1 MKTKKTMHFILIF
14 ILTSVITGNLLAQAV
29 IDQKLRN
36 ALAGSTDPVEV
47 VVTFKGDGP
56 LNAIHSTILA
66 NAGITRGFLFRT
78 LPIAGVLATSANVQ
92 ALANNPQVR
101 SLYLNEQLTYDN
113 YNSRQ
118 LTGVDKVR
126 KDQTIT
132 AKNGGF
138 PISGKGIGVVINDS
152 GIEGTHKDLE
162 YGRNVVQ
169 NTLGATNLHALSTLL
184 PITYIENMPTT
195 ELGSGHGMHVAGI
208 VGGTGINSAGKY
220 QGAAPGA
227 NLIGYGSGAA
237 LLVLDGLGGFDYA
250 LTHQFQYGIR
260 VITNSWGN
268 TADVGTP
275 VNPNDPVTIATK
287 LCYDRNI
294 VVVFSAGN
302 AGPAGLITGN
312 YKKAPWVVCVA
323 AGDKYGRL
331 ADFSSRGVKN
341 QTGSFEIDGDVWNW
355 EDRPTVTAPGTD
367 IISTRALVATLTPLG
382 AAQDISIEPAYIPY
396 YTTMSGTSMAAPHV
410 AGIVALLLEANP
422 SLSPLEVKQILQRT
436 ATNIPGRE
444 SWEAG
449 AGYVNAFAA
458 VDNAFRNASYG
469 STLNYSR
476 QFNSNPLSEVINTSF
491 TIAYNP
497 VVSSSTQNKFQFT
510 VGEGITA
517 LTAKIMAWG
526 LEGQTGN
533 TVGVVLISP
542 LGEEYS
548 SGVNV
553 LFPLYYDRSVVVASP
568 MPGEW
573 TVEVRGLRGD
583 AANPVGI
590 ALPEDINGNIEQLKV
605 GGIGGLNDI
614 AGHPAEASI
623 KLAVSKRLADGYPDG
638 NFYPDNLLTR
648 IEFADYLTM
657 GQAIRQYLPTNGTSN
672 FSDVSLDKQLLV
684 ESITAKGAA
693 IRDRSQVLKGVMLPT
708 SAGIFSPEESV
719 KRIDVAYSFI
729 QSLGLQLKADS
740 LAGTQVKVYYN
751 DQQIILSDNNDIPT
765 NLRGYVQLALDL
777 NLINAYFALT
787 QGPYDLTPTMHAS
800 FKPNEVVS
808 RGDFAVIVTR
818 TFNEWT
824 KALAKSGN
832 SQNTVTTL
840 PMEFKLEQNY
850 PNPFNPTTSINFS
863 VANDGIV
870 NLEIFN
876 MLGEKVATLLNE
888 YKPAGKYSVN
898 FDASKLAS
906 GIYLYRINTNQFV
919 KTMKM
924 SLIK

>member
-1 MKTKKTMHFILIF
+1 MKTKKTMHFFLIF

-29 IDQKLRN
+29 IDQKLSN
-36 ALAGSTDPVEV
+36 ALAGTTDPVEV

-78 LPIAGVLATSANVQ
+78 LPIAGVLATSANIQ

-162 YGRNVVQ
+162 YGRNLVQ

-382 AAQDISIEPAYIPY
+382 AAQDISIEPAYLPY

-590 ALPEDINGNIEQLKV
+590 ALPEDVNGNIEQLKV

-648 IEFADYLTM
+648 IELADYLTM

-708 SAGIFSPEESV
+708 REGKFSPKKSV
-719 KRIDVAYSFI
+719 KRVDIAYSFI

-751 DQQIILSDNNDIPT
+751 DQQIILSDNNDIPS

-787 QGPYDLTPTMHAS
+787 QVPYDLTPTMHAS
-800 FKPNEVVS
+800 FKPNEVIS

-832 SQNTVTTL
+832 SQNTITTL

-850 PNPFNPTTSINFS
+850 PNPFNPATSIIFS

-870 NLEIFN
+870 SLEIFN

-888 YKPAGKYSVN
+888 YKPAGRYSVN

>member
-14 ILTSVITGNLLAQAV
+14 ILTSVITDNLLAQAV

-36 ALAGSTDPVEV
+36 ALAGTTDPVEV

-78 LPIAGVLATSANVQ
+78 LPIAGVLATSANIQ

-162 YGRNVVQ
+162 YGRNLVQ

-382 AAQDISIEPAYIPY
+382 ATQDISIEPAYLPY

-548 SGVNV
+548 SGVNI

-568 MPGEW
+568 MSGEW
-573 TVEVRGLRGD
+573 TVEVRGLRGG

-693 IRDRSQVLKGVMLPT
+693 IRDRFQVLEGVMLPT
-708 SAGIFSPEESV
+708 REGKFSPKKSV
-719 KRIDVAYSFI
+719 KRVDIAYSFI

-740 LAGTQVKVYYN
+740 LAGTQVKVNYN

-800 FKPNEVVS
+800 FKPNEVIS

-832 SQNTVTTL
+832 SQNTITTL

-850 PNPFNPTTSINFS
+850 PNPFNPATSINFS
-863 VANDGIV
+863 VANDGMV

-919 KTMKM
+919 KTM
-924 SLIK
+924 L

>member
-1 MKTKKTMHFILIF
+1 MKTKKTMHFFLIF

-29 IDQKLRN
+29 IDQKLSN
-36 ALAGSTDPVEV
+36 ALAGTTDPVEV

-78 LPIAGVLATSANVQ
+78 LPIAGVLATSANIQ

-162 YGRNVVQ
+162 YGRNLVQ

-382 AAQDISIEPAYIPY
+382 AAQDISIEPAYLPY

-568 MPGEW
+568 MSGEW

-590 ALPEDINGNIEQLKV
+590 ALPEDVNGNIEQLKV

-648 IEFADYLTM
+648 IELADYLTM

-708 SAGIFSPEESV
+708 REGKFSPKKSV
-719 KRIDVAYSFI
+719 KRVDIAYSFI

-740 LAGTQVKVYYN
+740 LAGTQVKVNYN
-751 DQQIILSDNNDIPT
+751 DQQIILSDNNDIPS

-777 NLINAYFALT
+777 NLINVYFAIT

-800 FKPNEVVS
+800 FKPNEVIS

-832 SQNTVTTL
+832 SQNTITTL

-850 PNPFNPTTSINFS
+850 PNPFNPATSIIFS

-870 NLEIFN
+870 SLEIFN

-888 YKPAGKYSVN
+888 YKPAGRYSVN

>member
-1 MKTKKTMHFILIF
+1 MKTKKTMHFFLIF

-29 IDQKLRN
+29 IDQKLSN
-36 ALAGSTDPVEV
+36 ALAGTTDPVEV

-78 LPIAGVLATSANVQ
+78 LPIAGVLATSANIQ

-162 YGRNVVQ
+162 YGRNLVQ

-382 AAQDISIEPAYIPY
+382 AAQDISIEPAYLPY

-590 ALPEDINGNIEQLKV
+590 ALPEDVNGNIEQLKV

-648 IEFADYLTM
+648 IELADYLTM

-708 SAGIFSPEESV
+708 REGKFSPKKSV
-719 KRIDVAYSFI
+719 KRVDIAYSFI

-751 DQQIILSDNNDIPT
+751 DKQIILSDNNDIPS

-800 FKPNEVVS
+800 FKPNEVIS

-832 SQNTVTTL
+832 SQNTITTL

-850 PNPFNPTTSINFS
+850 PNPFNPATSIIFS

-870 NLEIFN
+870 SLEIFN

-888 YKPAGKYSVN
+888 YKPAGRYSVN

>member
-1 MKTKKTMHFILIF
+1 MHFILIF

-36 ALAGSTDPVEV
+36 ALAGTTDPVEV

-78 LPIAGVLATSANVQ
+78 LPIAGVLATSANIQ

-162 YGRNVVQ
+162 YGRNLVQ

-590 ALPEDINGNIEQLKV
+590 ALPEDVNGNIEQLKV

-708 SAGIFSPEESV
+708 STGIFSPDEGI

-751 DQQIILSDNNDIPT
+751 DQQIILSDNNDIAT

-787 QGPYDLTPTMHAS
+787 QGPYDLAPTMHAS

-832 SQNTVTTL
+832 NQNKVSTL
-840 PMEFKLEQNY
+840 PMEFKLGQNY

-870 NLEIFN
+870 SLEIFN

>member
-1 MKTKKTMHFILIF
+1 MKTKKTMHFFLIF

-29 IDQKLRN
+29 IDQKLSN
-36 ALAGSTDPVEV
+36 ALAGTTDPVEV

-78 LPIAGVLATSANVQ
+78 LPIAGVLATSANIQ

-162 YGRNVVQ
+162 YGRNLVQ

-382 AAQDISIEPAYIPY
+382 AAQDISIEPAYLPY

-590 ALPEDINGNIEQLKV
+590 ALPEDVNGNIEQLKV

-648 IEFADYLTM
+648 IELADYLTM

-708 SAGIFSPEESV
+708 REGKFSPKKSV
-719 KRIDVAYSFI
+719 KRVDIAYSFI

-740 LAGTQVKVYYN
+740 LAGTQVKVYCN
-751 DQQIILSDNNDIPT
+751 DQQIILSDNNDIPS

-800 FKPNEVVS
+800 FKPNEVIS

-832 SQNTVTTL
+832 SQNTITTL

-850 PNPFNPTTSINFS
+850 PNPFNPATSINFS

-870 NLEIFN
+870 SLEIFN

-888 YKPAGKYSVN
+888 YKPAGRYSVN

>member
-1 MKTKKTMHFILIF
+1 METKKTMRF
-14 ILTSVITGNLLAQAV
+14 ILTLMLTLVITGNLFAQAV
-29 IDQKLRN
+29 IDQKLKN
-36 ALAGSTDPVEV
+36 VLANTTGLVEV
-47 VVTFKGDGP
+47 VVTFNGNGP
-56 LNAIHSTILA
+56 LNETHSAILA
-66 NAGITRGFLFRT
+66 NAGITRGFLFRS
-78 LPIAGVLATSANVQ
+78 LPIAGVLATFANIQ

-118 LTGVDKVR
+118 LTGVDKLR
-126 KDQTIT
+126 SDQNMT
-132 AKNGGF
+132 ARNKGL
-138 PISGKGIGVVINDS
+138 PISGKGVGVVINDS
-152 GIEGTHKDLE
+152 GIEGTNKDLE
-162 YGRNVVQ
+162 YGRNLVQ
-169 NTLGATNLHALSTLL
+169 NTLGATNLHALNDLL

-220 QGAAPGA
+220 QGVAPGA
-227 NLIGYGSGAA
+227 SLIGYGSGAA

-250 LTHQFQYGIR
+250 LTHQYQYGIR

-275 VNPNDPVTIATK
+275 VNPNDPITIATK
-287 LCYDRNI
+287 LCYDHNI
-294 VVVFSAGN
+294 AVVFSAGN
-302 AGPAGLITGN
+302 SGPAGLITGN
-312 YKKAPWVVCVA
+312 YKKAPWVICVA
-323 AGDKYGRL
+323 AGDKFGRL

-341 QTGSFEIDGDVWNW
+341 KTGSFEIDGEVWNW

-382 AAQDISIEPAYIPY
+382 AAQDVSIETAYLPY

-436 ATNIPGRE
+436 ATNIPSRE

-458 VDNAFRNASYG
+458 VDNAFRSASYG
-469 STLNYSR
+469 STLNYTR
-476 QFNSNPLSEVINTSF
+476 QFNSNPLSEIINTSF

-497 VVSSSTQNKFQFT
+497 IVSSSTQNRFQFT
-510 VGEGITA
+510 VAEGLTA
-517 LTAKIMAWG
+517 LTAKLMAWG
-526 LEGQTGN
+526 VEGQTGN
-533 TVGVVLISP
+533 TVGITLISP

-548 SGVNV
+548 SGVNL

-568 MPGEW
+568 MSGVW
-573 TVEVRGLRGD
+573 TVEVRGLRGV
-583 AANPVGI
+583 AANPVGVSV
-590 ALPEDINGNIEQLKV
+590 PENINGNIEQIRV

-638 NFYPDNLLTR
+638 NFYPDKFLKR
-648 IEFADYLTM
+648 IELADYLTM
-657 GQAIRQYLPTNGTSN
+657 GQAIRQYLPTNGISN
-672 FSDVSLDKQLLV
+672 FSDVSYNNQLLV

-693 IRDRSQVLKGVMLPT
+693 IRDRFQVLKGVMLPT
-708 SAGIFSPEESV
+708 GSGIFSPKKNV
-719 KRIDVAYSFI
+719 KRIDIAYSLV
-729 QSLGLQLKADS
+729 QSLGLQWKADS
-740 LAGTQVKVYYN
+740 LAGTQVKVIYN
-751 DQQIILSDNNDIPT
+751 DQQIILSDNDDIPS

-777 NLINAYFALT
+777 NLINVYYALS
-787 QGPYDLTPTMHAS
+787 QCSYDLTPTMKAS
-800 FKPNEVVS
+800 FKPSKEVS
-808 RGDFAVIVTR
+808 RGDFAVIITR

-824 KALAKSGN
+824 KALAKSGTN
-832 SQNTVTTL
+832 QNTVTTL
-840 PMEFKLEQNY
+840 PLEFKLEQNY
-850 PNPFNPTTSINFS
+850 PNPFNPSTAISFS
-863 VANDGIV
+863 LAKDGIV
-870 NLEIFN
+870 SLEVFN
-876 MLGEKVATLLNE
+876 MLGEKVATLLND

-898 FDASKLAS
+898 FDAGKFAS

>member
-1 MKTKKTMHFILIF
+1 MKTKKTMHFFLIF

-29 IDQKLRN
+29 IDQKLSN
-36 ALAGSTDPVEV
+36 ALAGTTDPVEV

-78 LPIAGVLATSANVQ
+78 LPIAGVLATSANIQ

-162 YGRNVVQ
+162 YGRNLVQ

-382 AAQDISIEPAYIPY
+382 AAQDISIEPAYLPY

-590 ALPEDINGNIEQLKV
+590 ALPEDVNGNIEQLKV

-648 IEFADYLTM
+648 IELADYLTM

-708 SAGIFSPEESV
+708 REGKFSPKKSV
-719 KRIDVAYSFI
+719 KRVDIAYSFI

-751 DQQIILSDNNDIPT
+751 DQQIILSDNNDIPS

-800 FKPNEVVS
+800 FKPNEVIS

-832 SQNTVTTL
+832 SQNTITTL

-850 PNPFNPTTSINFS
+850 PNPFNPATSIIFS

-870 NLEIFN
+870 SLEIFN

-888 YKPAGKYSVN
+888 YKPAGRYSVN

>member
-1 MKTKKTMHFILIF
+1 METKKTMRYFLTLMLIL
-14 ILTSVITGNLLAQAV
+14 VITGNMLAQAV

-36 ALAGSTDPVEV
+36 ALANTTDPVEV

-66 NAGITRGFLFRT
+66 NAGITQGFLFRT
-78 LPIAGVLATSANVQ
+78 LPIAGVLANSANIQ
-92 ALANNPQVR
+92 ALANDPQVR

-132 AKNGGF
+132 AKNGGL

-152 GIEGTHKDLE
+152 GIEGTNKDLE
-162 YGRNVVQ
+162 YGRNLVQ

-220 QGAAPGA
+220 QGVAPGA

-275 VNPNDPVTIATK
+275 VNPNDPITIATK
-287 LCYDRNI
+287 MCYDRNI

-323 AGDKYGRL
+323 AGDKFGRL

-341 QTGSFEIDGDVWNW
+341 QSGSFEIDGDVWTW

-382 AAQDISIEPAYIPY
+382 APQDVSIEPAYLPY

-436 ATNIPGRE
+436 ATNIPSRE

-458 VDNAFRNASYG
+458 VDNAFRSASYG
-469 STLNYSR
+469 STLNYTR

-568 MPGEW
+568 VPGEW
-573 TVEVRGLRGD
+573 IVEVRGLRGT
-583 AANPVGI
+583 ASNPVGI
-590 ALPEDINGNIEQLKV
+590 ALPENINGNIEQLKV

-657 GQAIRQYLPTNGTSN
+657 GQAIRQYLPTNGSSN
-672 FSDVSLDKQLLV
+672 FSDVGLDKQLLV

-693 IRDRSQVLKGVMLPT
+693 IRDRFQVLKGVMLPT
-708 SAGIFSPEESV
+708 SAGMFAPEESV

-751 DQQIILSDNNDIPT
+751 DQQIILSDNNDIPA

-777 NLINAYFALT
+777 NLINVYFSLT
-787 QGPYDLTPTMHAS
+787 QGPYDLVPTMHAS
-800 FKPNEVVS
+800 FKPTQEVS

-832 SQNTVTTL
+832 NQNSVTTL

-850 PNPFNPTTSINFS
+850 PNPFNPSTTINYS
-863 VANDGIV
+863 VAEQGPV
-870 NLEIFN
+870 NLEIYN
-876 MLGEKVATLLNE
+876 IVGQKVAALVNANQ
-888 YKPAGKYSVN
+888 PVGNYSVK

-906 GIYLYRINTNQFV
+906 GVYIYRITTNNYV
-919 KTMKM
+919 KALKM
-924 SLIK
+924 SLTK

>member
-1 MKTKKTMHFILIF
+1 MKTKKTMHFFLIF

-29 IDQKLRN
+29 IDQKLSN
-36 ALAGSTDPVEV
+36 ALAGTTDPVEV
-47 VVTFKGDGP
+47 VVTFKGDRP
-56 LNAIHSTILA
+56 LNVIHSTILA

-78 LPIAGVLATSANVQ
+78 LPIAGVLATSANIQ

-162 YGRNVVQ
+162 YGRNLVQ

-382 AAQDISIEPAYIPY
+382 AAQDISIEPAYLPY

-422 SLSPLEVKQILQRT
+422 SLSPLEIKQILQRT

-497 VVSSSTQNKFQFT
+497 VVSTSTQNKFQFT

-526 LEGQTGN
+526 LGGQTGN

-583 AANPVGI
+583 AANPVGT

-672 FSDVSLDKQLLV
+672 FSDVSSDKQLLV

-693 IRDRSQVLKGVMLPT
+693 IRDRFQVLEGVMLPT
-708 SAGIFSPEESV
+708 REGKFSPKKSV
-719 KRIDVAYSFI
+719 KRVDIAYSFI

-740 LAGTQVKVYYN
+740 LAGTQVKVNYN
-751 DQQIILSDNNDIPT
+751 DQQIILSDNNDIPS

-777 NLINAYFALT
+777 NLINVYFAIT

-832 SQNTVTTL
+832 NQNTVTTL

-850 PNPFNPTTSINFS
+850 PNPFNPATSINFS
-863 VANDGIV
+863 VANNGIV
-870 NLEIFN
+870 SLEIFN